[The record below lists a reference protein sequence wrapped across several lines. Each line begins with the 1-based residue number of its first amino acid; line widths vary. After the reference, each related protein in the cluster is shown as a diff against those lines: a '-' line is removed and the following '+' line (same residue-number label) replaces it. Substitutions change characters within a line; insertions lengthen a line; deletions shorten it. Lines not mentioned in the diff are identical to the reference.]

1 MHDAASLGRS
11 PHLHNH
17 QYRYEH
23 DDGATEPYKNEEE
36 EGNASFKVAP
46 TPNDTLESIVAQA
59 MTESLDE
66 LMAFESKTALD
77 TSLLLPKGKNLDLK
91 ARLSEKFEKL
101 DALTDTACIEIVR
114 ERLLSTAN
122 VPCK

>member
-1 MHDAASLGRS
+1 MHDAASRGLS

-17 QYRYEH
+17 QYHYDH
-23 DDGATEPYKNEEE
+23 DDGATEPYNNEEE
-36 EGNASFKVAP
+36 ENTSFKGAP
-46 TPNDTLESIVAQA
+46 IPNDTLESIVAQT

-101 DALTDTACIEIVR
+101 DALTDTACLEIVR
-114 ERLLSTAN
+114 KRLLSTAN